1 MPRAQKKLVHRATA
15 KSARKAARPRNA
27 ALQAAFDLAFD
38 MEEPLRQATW
48 FVRTI
53 EQFGGQRDPEI
64 EALSF
69 VATEARVRLET
80 VAELWNSLFDAVKSA

>member
-1 MPRAQKKLVHRATA
+1 MANRVLKRAVTRASKTTR
-15 KSARKAARPRNA
+15 ARDA
-27 ALQAAFDLAFD
+27 ALKTALDLAFD

-48 FVRTI
+48 FVRAL
-53 EQFGGQRDPEI
+53 EQVGGQGDPEI

-80 VAELWNSLFDAVKSA
+80 AEDLWNKLCDAVKAA

>member
-1 MPRAQKKLVHRATA
+1 MPRARKKLVHRAKT
-15 KSARKAARPRNA
+15 KRARSA
-27 ALQAAFDLAFD
+27 ALTTALDIAFD

-48 FVRTI
+48 FVRAL
-53 EQFGGQRDPEI
+53 EQVGGQGDPEI

-80 VAELWNSLFDAVKSA
+80 AEDLWIKLCDAVRVA